1 MRRTCPSRSP
11 RTQRGSALVAV
22 FFMIAILGMVM
33 YAGAKALDADAQHSR
48 LTRARVLAKRYAQMG
63 IELGKH
69 PLMKDGDPL
78 LTHFAPDGGGFQVT
92 LASEEARLNIN
103 VILQGGD
110 TTLLKRLLNR
120 WGLDPQQGSVLI
132 DTLKD
137 WVDAD
142 DKTSLNG
149 AERRDY
155 EEAGFRGMPFN
166 RPFKELDEMLL
177 VFGMAELDYLRPDWR
192 EWFTVFGNGRVDVND
207 AGASMISLICDVPIE
222 RVGQVMNFRAGQDG
236 VLRTIDDQKLTSVP
250 QLAQM
255 LGIHHPKVVEQLTQ
269 WVQFQGPVR
278 RIESIGSLGG
288 LQRKLVLVTQN
299 QSALWRGELPLNG
312 QVP

>member
-1 MRRTCPSRSP
+1 MTRTRLAPSRLA
-11 RTQRGSALVAV
+11 RRGSALVAV

-63 IELGKH
+63 IELGRH

-110 TTLLKRLLNR
+110 LTLLRRLLSR
-120 WGLDPQQGSVLI
+120 WGLEPQQASLLI
-132 DTLKD
+132 DALKD
-137 WVDAD
+137 WVDSD

-155 EEAGFRGMPFN
+155 EKAGFRGMPYN
-166 RPFKELDEMLL
+166 RPFKEIDEMML
-177 VFGMAELDYLRPDWR
+177 VFGMPELDALRPDWR
-192 EWFTVFGNGRVDVND
+192 EWFTVFGNGRIDVND
-207 AGASMISLICDVPIE
+207 ASAAMIGLIGDVPLE
-222 RVGQVMNFRAGQDG
+222 RVAKVMTFRAGMDG
-236 VLRTIDDQKLTSVP
+236 VLRTLDDQKLTSVA

-255 LGIHHPKVVEQLTQ
+255 LGIFHPRIVEQLNQ

-299 QSALWRGELPLNG
+299 QSALWRGELPLHG
-312 QVP
+312 QTP